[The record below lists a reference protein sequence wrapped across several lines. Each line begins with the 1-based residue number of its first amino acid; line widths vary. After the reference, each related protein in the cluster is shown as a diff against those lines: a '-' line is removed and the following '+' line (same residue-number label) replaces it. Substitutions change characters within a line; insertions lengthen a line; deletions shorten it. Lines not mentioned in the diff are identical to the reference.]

1 MGGSIQNGIQKM
13 NRSLSYQFEK
23 RSCCNESRLGLLDV
37 VQLAIHQ
44 PITSFSL
51 YLRSGFHKN
60 QFEHFDPF
68 DIDYNIW
75 LADKS
80 SLELVGAELV
90 FKGIYGPEI
99 NCAISQWRVGGL
111 LAAAPTIIRTKICT
125 YRSN

>member
-1 MGGSIQNGIQKM
+1 M
-13 NRSLSYQFEK
+13 NQSLSYQFEK
-23 RSCCNESRLGLLDV
+23 RSCCNECRLGLLDV

-60 QFEHFDPF
+60 QFRPL

-80 SLELVGAELV
+80 SLALVELA

-111 LAAAPTIIRTKICT
+111 LAAAPTIIRTEICT

>member
-1 MGGSIQNGIQKM
+1 M
-13 NRSLSYQFEK
+13 NQSLSYQFEK
-23 RSCCNESRLGLLDV
+23 RSCCNESRFRLLDV

-60 QFEHFDPF
+60 QFEHFDPLILITIF
-68 DIDYNIW
+68 
-75 LADKS
+75 DKS
-80 SLELVGAELV
+80 SVALVGAELV

>member
-1 MGGSIQNGIQKM
+1 M

-37 VQLAIHQ
+37 VLLAIHQ

-60 QFEHFDPF
+60 QFRPL

-80 SLELVGAELV
+80 SLALVGAELV

-111 LAAAPTIIRTKICT
+111 LAAALAIIRTKICT